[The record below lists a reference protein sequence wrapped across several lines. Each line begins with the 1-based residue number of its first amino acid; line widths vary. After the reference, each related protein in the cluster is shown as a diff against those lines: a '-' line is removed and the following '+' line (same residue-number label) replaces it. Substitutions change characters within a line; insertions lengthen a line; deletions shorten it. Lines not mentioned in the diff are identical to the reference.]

1 MTEKAPSTR
10 ETIQAGQLAKLNNLL
25 EIVRPQNSFYEAKFV
40 SSEMKC
46 SVSSLE
52 NFFEECP
59 FTNKEE
65 LISDQSSNAPYGT
78 NLSVPLEHFN
88 RIHQTSGSTGKP
100 LRWLDT
106 QQSWQSMVDSWK
118 TVFNAAGVTQKDR
131 VLFPFS
137 FGPFIGFWLA
147 YEAAAQIGCLSFPG
161 GGLTSVTRLNILLEN
176 RITALCCTPT
186 YALRLSE
193 VAQQESIDLSQTQ
206 LKTIIVAGEPGGSIT
221 STRSRIKSAWPN
233 TKVFDHHG
241 MTEVGPVTYQCLE
254 NPDSLKVM
262 EDAYLAEILLPGSNK
277 PVAQDEEGELVLTTL
292 TRTAMPLI
300 RYRTGD
306 LVRPQIYE
314 DNLILKGGIL
324 GRTDDMKI
332 IRGVNVYPSMFE
344 RILRNFD
351 EVAEYQVI
359 ISNQGNL
366 TELLLRLEPK
376 PNANGESLKE
386 KVSKQIRNQLNLR
399 VNVKITDQNTLPRFE
414 LKAKRWIQE

>member
-1 MTEKAPSTR
+1 
-10 ETIQAGQLAKLNNLL
+10 
-25 EIVRPQNSFYEAKFV
+25 
-40 SSEMKC
+40 
-46 SVSSLE
+46 
-52 NFFEECP
+52 
-59 FTNKEE
+59 
-65 LISDQSSNAPYGT
+65 
-78 NLSVPLEHFN
+78 
-88 RIHQTSGSTGKP
+88 
-100 LRWLDT
+100 
-106 QQSWQSMVDSWK
+106 
-118 TVFNAAGVTQKDR
+118 
-131 VLFPFS
+131 
-137 FGPFIGFWLA
+137 
-147 YEAAAQIGCLSFPG
+147 
-161 GGLTSVTRLNILLEN
+161 
-176 RITALCCTPT
+176 
-186 YALRLSE
+186 
-193 VAQQESIDLSQTQ
+193 
-206 LKTIIVAGEPGGSIT
+206 
-221 STRSRIKSAWPN
+221 
-233 TKVFDHHG
+233 

>member
-147 YEAAAQIGCLSFPG
+147 YEASAQIGCLSFPG

>member
-10 ETIQAGQLAKLNNLL
+10 KAIQAEQLAKLNKLL
-25 EIVRPQNSFYEAKFV
+25 EIVRPNNSFYEAKFV
-40 SSEMKC
+40 ANGMKR
-46 SVSSLE
+46 SVASLE
-52 NFFEECP
+52 SFFEECP
-59 FTNKEE
+59 FTHKEE
-65 LISDQSSNAPYGT
+65 LISDQNANSPYGS

-106 QQSWQSMVDSWK
+106 QQSWQSMLDGWK
-118 TVFNAAGVTQKDR
+118 KVFHAAGVTQKDR

-147 YEAAAQIGCLSFPG
+147 YEAAGQIGCLSFPG

-176 RITALCCTPT
+176 GITALCCTPT

-193 VAQQESIDLSQTQ
+193 VAQQEGINLSQTQ
-206 LKTIIVAGEPGGSIT
+206 LKTIIVAGEPGGSIA
-221 STRSRIKSAWPN
+221 STRSRIESAWE
-233 TKVFDHHG
+233 TAKVFDHHG
-241 MTEVGPVTYQCLE
+241 MTETGPVTYQSLE
-254 NPDSLKVM
+254 IPDSLQVM

-277 PVAQDEEGELVLTTL
+277 PVASDEEGELVLTTL

-306 LVRPQIYE
+306 LVCPQMYE
-314 DNLILKGGIL
+314 HNLVLKGGIL
-324 GRTDDMKI
+324 GRTDDMTI
-332 IRGVNVYPSMFE
+332 IRGVNVYPSIFE
-344 RILRNFD
+344 HILRNFD
-351 EVAEYQVI
+351 DVAEYQVI
-359 ISNQGNL
+359 ISNQDNL

-376 PNANGESLKE
+376 PNTNGELLEE
-386 KVSKQIRNQLNLR
+386 KVRKQIRNQLNLR
-399 VNVKITDQNTLPRFE
+399 VNVKITEQNTLPRFE

>member
-1 MTEKAPSTR
+1 MIEKASSTR
-10 ETIQAGQLAKLNNLL
+10 QTIQAEQLDKLNNLL

-40 SSEMKC
+40 SSEMKR
-46 SVSSLE
+46 SVASLE

-118 TVFNAAGVTQKDR
+118 TVFHAAGVTQKDR

-147 YEAAAQIGCLSFPG
+147 YEAAVQIGCLSFPG

-176 RITALCCTPT
+176 GITALCCTPT

-193 VAQQESIDLSQTQ
+193 VAQQEGINLSQTQ
-206 LKTIIVAGEPGGSIT
+206 LKTIIVAGEPGGSIN
-221 STRSRIKSAWPN
+221 STRNRIESAWSN

-254 NPDSLKVM
+254 IPDSLQVM
-262 EDAYLAEILLPGSNK
+262 EDAYLAEVLLPGSNK
-277 PVAQDEEGELVLTTL
+277 AVAQGEEGELVLTTL

-306 LVRPQIYE
+306 LVRSQIYE
-314 DNLILKGGIL
+314 DHLILNGGIL

-332 IRGVNVYPSMFE
+332 VRGVNVYPSIFE

-351 EVAEYQVI
+351 EVAEYQI
-359 ISNQGNL
+359 IVSNQYNL
-366 TELLLRLEPK
+366 TEIFLRLEPK
-376 PNANGESLKE
+376 TNTNGDSLK
-386 KVSKQIRNQLNLR
+386 KKISKEIRNQLNLR
-399 VNVKITDQNTLPRFE
+399 VNVEMTEPNTLPRFE
-414 LKAKRWIQE
+414 MKAKRWIQE

>member
-1 MTEKAPSTR
+1 
-10 ETIQAGQLAKLNNLL
+10 
-25 EIVRPQNSFYEAKFV
+25 
-40 SSEMKC
+40 MKC

-147 YEAAAQIGCLSFPG
+147 YEASAQIGCLSFPG